1 MLNLLHQSSTD
12 ELEMLDYL
20 VEWAR
25 INMHRM
31 SFQQK
36 IELTH
41 IDKVFETLNETALTN
56 TINP

>member
-31 SFQQK
+31 SFLQQ
-36 IELTH
+36 
-41 IDKVFETLNETALTN
+41 NRTN
-56 TINP
+56 PIHR